1 MRYPKRINPRS
12 KPRLRSHSEMKGF
25 NPMRSELP
33 PLPPPS
39 KEEMKTIMVGGKEY
53 HTLVKTYPHI
63 EVAPDPNLVK
73 MQAKGFL
80 EAVDH

>member
-12 KPRLRSHSEMKGF
+12 KPRLRSHPEMKGF

-39 KEEMKTIMVGGKEY
+39 KEEMKTITVGGKEY

-63 EVAPDPNLVK
+63 EIAPDSNPVK
-73 MQAKGFL
+73 MRVQGAF
-80 EAVDH
+80 EVIDC

>member
-1 MRYPKRINPRS
+1 MRRINPRS
-12 KPRLRSHSEMKGF
+12 KPRLKCHREMTDL
-25 NPMRSELP
+25 NPPSAALP

-39 KEEMKTIMVGGKEY
+39 KEEMKTITAGGKEY

-63 EVAPDPNLVK
+63 EVAPDPNFVK

-80 EAVDH
+80 EVVDH